1 LNKLPTRY
9 VAVPPGTTESSPAC
23 RRGAQRAL
31 RRKCRLSKETPL
43 SALPKARAQLLP
55 ASLVFGLPGRNAAER
70 AKKSPSDRR
79 HSPSCIR
86 MVYVDFMPENEK
98 VRLRKERIF
107 FELAERF
114 RSSNDP
120 AKMKQLGDQL
130 GHFVFGESQIENLAD

>member
-1 LNKLPTRY
+1 
-9 VAVPPGTTESSPAC
+9 
-23 RRGAQRAL
+23 
-31 RRKCRLSKETPL
+31 
-43 SALPKARAQLLP
+43 
-55 ASLVFGLPGRNAAER
+55 
-70 AKKSPSDRR
+70 
-79 HSPSCIR
+79 

-130 GHFVFGESQIENLAD
+130 GRFVFGESQIENLAD